1 MEWKNSFLIFA
12 QCFKILI
19 KMQLPF
25 FDLIFCYISGY
36 WIRESIKHF
45 LREDHHL
52 EEPFMESKNKNIH
65 FMQPIKL

>member
-1 MEWKNSFLIFA
+1 MH
-12 QCFKILI
+12 
-19 KMQLPF
+19 LPF